1 MRYDFLLVYSWQK
14 EATKLEMTGQEDKAV
29 HLLTEAY
36 EKAKNKGKSHE
47 AYELEMLLVEMLI
60 YNVSFSLISIC
71 YYFTVIILLFLTS

>member
-1 MRYDFLLVYSWQK
+1 MYSWQK